1 MPYSDAAKNEMIDA
15 LAGVAATSNVDFVS
29 LHTGFPGSGATA
41 SNEVAGGSY
50 ARQSI
55 TWNAAASGQITA
67 SNTPVVPVPVSTTVE
82 WLGYFT
88 LATGGV
94 YLAYSPLNANPLF
107 YTVNTTTEVFT
118 SLAHGLVD
126 DDKVVFYGDGSAVPG
141 GIVEGTI
148 VFVISATTDTFQ
160 VSATEGGGAI
170 NITSPGDFDTR
181 VSIIVP
187 ETFASAG
194 DLTISSATLGLNI

>member
-1 MPYSDAAKNEMIDA
+1 MPYTTAAKNEMIDA

-29 LHTGFPGSGATA
+29 LHTAFPGNGPTA
-41 SNEVAGGSY
+41 SNEVSGGSY

-55 TWNAAASGQITA
+55 TWNVAASGLITA
-67 SNTPVVPVPVSTTVE
+67 SNTPVVPVPVSTTVA

-88 LATGGV
+88 LVTAGV

-126 DDKVVFYGDGSAVPG
+126 TDQVVFYGGAVPG
-141 GIVEGTI
+141 GLVEGTI
-148 VFVISATTDTFQ
+148 YFVISATTDTFQ

-170 NITSPGDFDTR
+170 DITSAGDFNTR

-194 DLTISSATLGLNI
+194 DLTISSATLDLNL